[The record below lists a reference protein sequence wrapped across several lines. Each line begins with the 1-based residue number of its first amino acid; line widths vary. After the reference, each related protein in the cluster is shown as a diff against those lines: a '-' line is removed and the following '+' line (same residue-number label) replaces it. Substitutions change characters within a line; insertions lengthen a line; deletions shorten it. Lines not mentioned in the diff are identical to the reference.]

1 MMGNRRT
8 FTAAAVGGAALVT
21 VLSGCAGGTTVSPA
35 SSGSTAPTT
44 SAAAKSATTTAAPG
58 TFTDAQIQQLCSDME
73 AELQNWRTV
82 TPTLGKGGLNILVG
96 SWATANGINL
106 LDLAQHRDR
115 IDTAMAASCPQVR
128 DGALYALEIPDLA
141 SGMVG
146 F

>member
-8 FTAAAVGGAALVT
+8 FAAATVGGAVLVT

-44 SAAAKSATTTAAPG
+44 SAAANSATTAAPG
-58 TFTDAQIQQLCSDME
+58 TFTDAQVQQLCSDME

-82 TPTLGKGGLNILVG
+82 TPTLGKGGLNIVVG

-115 IDTAMAASCPQVR
+115 VDTAMAASCPQVR

>member
-8 FTAAAVGGAALVT
+8 FAAATVGGAVLVA

-35 SSGSTAPTT
+35 TSGSTAPTT
-44 SAAAKSATTTAAPG
+44 SAAANSATTAAPG
-58 TFTDAQIQQLCSDME
+58 TFTDAQVQQLCSDME